1 MNASTGCRSPA
12 NRSCLVQPCRSV
24 LGGPLCSGT
33 ERSHDSVGD
42 GCLSAGEEAWV
53 RGVGDRSIAASDPSM
68 VNRAANLFEYLTR
81 VQDIGT
87 ARTHDAAGL
96 GSVIWLSELPIH
108 QAIRYQPE
116 SAGAPF
122 LVVEKVRLEDPPRLV
137 DRAVRAWLQPGRLDD
152 PENEPYLR
160 ETRVDGERELSILDH
175 PDVVEQFESW
185 IRTWRLWAAQTR
197 RDLLASKLYHS
208 LYDMYTALSGS
219 SETHEAVLGLGCL
232 SWKPKNHSAVRR
244 HVLTAPVK
252 VDFDTDSGTI
262 MVTAE
267 VSATGLAVELLDFLE
282 NTQLAAP
289 GLVRAAQ
296 DSARDDGIDPFDRP
310 GIASL
315 VRRLIHCI
323 DPAATYQDDMAVV
336 APSSQ
341 PWAAYAPA
349 LILRQRGRRG
359 LVRVLQTIGAQIR
372 QHREVPE
379 GIRNLVD
386 PDYIPERT
394 PTADDGAIV
403 RDGTD
408 SFLPIQLN
416 PKQLSILEHVDT
428 SAHTIVQGP
437 PGTGKT
443 HTAAAL
449 ITHLLAQGKRVLVTA
464 QTDRALEE
472 VRGKLRDEIKP
483 LCVAVVGTS
492 RDAFTD
498 LETAVEKI
506 SAAASDHEQD
516 RARTGRTIEAAGQRI
531 AALRQERAQIR
542 QQLLRSREREVA
554 FHECAGYTGTLTEIV
569 LRHRDDASRYGW
581 LAELVTPGADE
592 QLPIAPS
599 DIDQWRRLLVDD
611 VLRDPEVAAP
621 PLLTVGEVAPLADV
635 EQWFARHRA
644 ATQRCREYDHV
655 GRTELV
661 RRIVELTPATR
672 SELRALVA
680 RLDQAGSNLSQARD
694 PWYRAAVADIRA
706 GSAGEW
712 HTRAEHLG
720 ELLVPAEQCVAK
732 LGMTDV
738 VVSGEDLGPLVSLA
752 EALLARLR
760 SHGEIK
766 TNADGSPKMGLT
778 APRVVKDA
786 APLFERV
793 RVDGRI
799 PTSAEQLDMFWQ
811 YAEASRLLARLDA
824 VWDER
829 LTPPAGGPLRGRLAW
844 HRDRLAQLGQVLRFG
859 AELMQAGR
867 KLTEFGLPEPDWSE
881 PRTVRTL
888 MDAFDAV
895 AAMDEQRASEE
906 PIRRL
911 QHRLGTAYHDPRSTS
926 NVRELYS
933 AIEHHDLS
941 RYRAAYI
948 RLAELDDLRQRY
960 RRRLELDARMSAL
973 PRLRDAIAAD
983 PGEERW
989 AGRIADL
996 PQAWNWA
1003 RVAGWLT
1010 DHADEEINN
1019 LFQRL
1024 DRVESALRDE
1034 ATVLAVARSWE
1045 RAVGRLT
1052 LTARSD
1058 LRQYVQL
1065 VRKLG
1070 KGKGQ
1075 HAARRKA
1082 DIQQTLARCRPAVP
1096 AWIMPIYRVVEQL
1109 DIEQD
1114 MFDVVVIDEAS
1125 QAGLEAVFLQYLA
1138 PRIVVIGD
1146 DRQVSPAAVGVD
1158 ENQLRALA
1166 AQYLPDDR
1174 FRASFEIPQ
1183 RSLFDEAAMRFSGRL
1198 PLVEHRRCVP
1208 EIIEFCNKIAYE
1220 PQGIR
1225 LVPVRLYGAD
1235 RLPPIRTVYVAGA
1248 DSTKNNVNVLEAE
1261 RIVEQVA
1268 ECVANPRYAGK
1279 SFGVISLLGQAQA
1292 KLIWDRLMQTLQ
1304 PEEIARRQ
1312 LRCGDAADFQGAE
1325 RDVIFLSMV
1334 KAPGPDTRLVAQTRE
1349 QTVQRYNVAVSRARD
1364 QLWLFHSVT
1373 LEQLTNPDD
1382 MRYQLLKYCIETQQS
1397 DRAVASARPQP
1408 VPVDRIV
1415 APFESLFE
1423 QQVYNCLVDRGY
1435 QVSAHYDAAGY
1446 DLDLVVIGDHRKL
1459 AIECEGDRWNGAEQF
1474 HRDLAQQRDLERCG
1488 WPFFRIR
1495 QSRFAADPDTC
1506 LAPLW
1511 QLLDELSIEPLP
1523 DDPDPVAEPIHAESP
1538 VAAAERST
1546 EPGDESRLAGTAS
1559 PAAGTASA
1567 ADGVDGERGNYAA
1580 ADENTIPLGATDFPD
1595 RPEPALQP
1603 SVATSVVSDAA
1614 LPIAEGVIRPG
1625 ADTGDAIDQPAM
1637 PVQHGNVADDALTEV
1652 PDEESAPS
1660 ITEYQ
1665 AFTGLLAHAKS
1676 TTDDYSRLIADL
1688 VSVVGVEGPVTGGR
1702 IVAIYLRENRDGDI
1716 GDQQKALLD
1725 GLRRAVETGALR
1737 HDDPLGFNDPLRFAY
1752 RLPEQPLTRWRT
1764 LGARSIEEVPAREL
1778 AEMTAHCAQ
1787 RNGWHDRAALMK
1799 TVLADIGHPQL
1810 TDRAIAA
1817 LALVWPLARDL
1828 SADLAPARS

>member
-1 MNASTGCRSPA
+1 
-12 NRSCLVQPCRSV
+12 
-24 LGGPLCSGT
+24 
-33 ERSHDSVGD
+33 
-42 GCLSAGEEAWV
+42 
-53 RGVGDRSIAASDPSM
+53 M

-87 ARTHDAAGL
+87 ARTHDVAGL
-96 GSVIWLSELPIH
+96 GPVIWLSELPIH

-122 LVVEKVRLEDPPRLV
+122 LVVEKVRLEQAPQLV
-137 DRAVRAWLQPGRLDD
+137 DQAIRGWLQPGRLDD

-160 ETRVDGERELSILDH
+160 EIRVDGERELSIVDH
-175 PDVVEQFESW
+175 PDVVERFESW

-197 RDLLASKLYHS
+197 RELLASRLYHS

-232 SWKPKNHSAVRR
+232 SWKPRNHSAVRR

-262 MVTAE
+262 TVSAE
-267 VSATGLAVELLDFLE
+267 VGASGLAVELLDFLE

-289 GLVRAAQ
+289 GLLRAAQ

-315 VRRLIHCI
+315 VRRVIHCI

-336 APSSQ
+336 APASQ
-341 PWAAYAPA
+341 PLAAYAPA

-372 QHREVPE
+372 QRREVPE

-394 PTADDGAIV
+394 PTVDDGAIV

-472 VRGKLRDEIKP
+472 VRGKLREEIKP

-506 SAAASDHEQD
+506 STAASDHEQD
-516 RARTGRTIEAAGQRI
+516 RARTARTIEAAGQRI
-531 AALRQERAQIR
+531 ATLRQERAQIR
-542 QQLLRSREREVA
+542 QHLLRSREREVA
-554 FHECAGYTGTLTEIV
+554 HHECAGYTGTLTEIV
-569 LRHRDDASRYGW
+569 LRHRDDAPRYDW
-581 LAELVTPGADE
+581 LAELAAPGADE
-592 QLPIAPS
+592 QLPVAPA
-599 DIDQWRRLLVDD
+599 DIEQWRRLLADD
-611 VLRDPEVAAP
+611 ALRDPEVAAP
-621 PLLTVGEVAPLADV
+621 PLLTVGEIVPPADV

-644 ATQRCREYDHV
+644 ATQRCREYDQV

-680 RLDQAGSNLSQARD
+680 RLDHTGSDLSQARD
-694 PWYRAAVADIRA
+694 PWYRAAVTDIRA

-720 ELLVPAEQCVAK
+720 QLLVPAEQSVAK

-752 EALLARLR
+752 EALLARIR

-824 VWDER
+824 VWFER
-829 LTPPAGGPLRGRLAW
+829 LTPPTGGPLRGRLAW

-867 KLTEFGLPEPDWSE
+867 KLNQFGLHEPDWSE

-888 MDAFDAV
+888 VDAFDAV

-911 QHRLGTAYHDPRSTS
+911 QQQLGAAYHDPRSTS
-926 NVRELYS
+926 TVRELYS
-933 AIEHHDLS
+933 AIEHSDLS

-948 RLAELDDLRQRY
+948 RLTELDDLRQRY
-960 RRRLELDARMSAL
+960 RARLELDARMGAL
-973 PRLRDAIAAD
+973 PRLRDAIEAD
-983 PGEERW
+983 PRDERW

-1003 RVAGWLT
+1003 RVAAWLT
-1010 DHADEEINN
+1010 DHADTEIND
-1019 LFQRL
+1019 LFHRL

-1034 ATVLAVARSWE
+1034 ATELAVARSWE

-1075 HAARRKA
+1075 HAVRRKA
-1082 DIQQTLARCRPAVP
+1082 AIQQTLARCRPAVP

-1114 MFDVVVIDEAS
+1114 MFDVVVVDEAS

-1166 AQYLPDDR
+1166 AQYLPNDR
-1174 FRASFEIPQ
+1174 YRASFEIPQ
-1183 RSLFDEAAMRFSGRL
+1183 RSLFDEAVMRFSGRL

-1261 RIVEQVA
+1261 RIVEQVV
-1268 ECVANPRYAGK
+1268 ECVADPQYAGK
-1279 SFGVISLLGQAQA
+1279 SIGVISLLGQAQA
-1292 KLIWDRLMQTLQ
+1292 KLIWDRLMQALQ

-1349 QTVQRYNVAVSRARD
+1349 QIVQRYNVAVSRARD

-1373 LEQLTNPDD
+1373 LDQLTNPDD

-1397 DRAVASARPQP
+1397 DRVVASGRPQP
-1408 VPVDRIV
+1408 APADRVV

-1423 QQVYNCLVDRGY
+1423 QQVYNCLVERGY

-1446 DLDLVVIGDHRKL
+1446 DVDLVVIGDHVKL
-1459 AIECEGDRWNGAEQF
+1459 AIECEGDWWKGAEQF
-1474 HRDLAQQRDLERCG
+1474 HRDLARQRDLERCG

-1495 QSRFAADPDTC
+1495 QSRFVVDPETC
-1506 LAPLW
+1506 LASLW
-1511 QLLDELSIEPLP
+1511 QLLDELNIAPVPEEPEP
-1523 DDPDPVAEPIHAESP
+1523 AAEPVQDRS
-1538 VAAAERST
+1538 VAAAAGRFA
-1546 EPGDESRLAGTAS
+1546 EPGDEPIRADTGSSEDSPAS
-1559 PAAGTASA
+1559 PADGTGGEGSNRAAVEAEMVASPVTDFSHLPESPPRPASA
-1567 ADGVDGERGNYAA
+1567 
-1580 ADENTIPLGATDFPD
+1580 
-1595 RPEPALQP
+1595 
-1603 SVATSVVSDAA
+1603 TSVSDAA
-1614 LPIAEGVIRPG
+1614 MPSMGGVIHTVGGTSDVIVEPEV
-1625 ADTGDAIDQPAM
+1625 
-1637 PVQHGNVADDALTEV
+1637 PVQDGNVADGPVTVILEQEPT
-1652 PDEESAPS
+1652 PS
-1660 ITEYQ
+1660 ITDYQ
-1665 AFTGLLAHAKS
+1665 AFTGLLAS
-1676 TTDDYSRLIADL
+1676 TTSVADDYSRLIADL
-1688 VSVVGVEGPVTGGR
+1688 TSVVRVEGPVTGGR
-1702 IVAIYLRENRDGDI
+1702 IVAIYLRENRDGDVAA
-1716 GDQQKALLD
+1716 QEKAVLD
-1725 GLRRAVETGALR
+1725 GLRRAVETGELR
-1737 HDDPLGFNDPLRFAY
+1737 HDDPLGFDDPLRFAY
-1752 RLPEQPLTRWRT
+1752 RLPEQPATRWRT
-1764 LGARSIEEVPAREL
+1764 LGARSIEEIPAREL
-1778 AEMTAHCAQ
+1778 AEMVAHCAQ
-1787 RNGWHDRAALMK
+1787 HIGWKDRAALMK
-1799 TVLADIGHPQL
+1799 NVTADIGHPQL

-1817 LALVWPLARDL
+1817 LALVWPLARNL
-1828 SADLAPARS
+1828 SAELASARS